1 MSPLI
6 VKSAGLCLA
15 SCLAVSPLS
24 ADEGPRAHV
33 SVELNAVEQVDTS
46 CRVSFLVRNGHA
58 ADLDRVVFETVL
70 FDTEGRVDRLTLFD
84 FGALPSGRPRVRQF
98 VVPDL
103 QCAFLGRVLINGA
116 ETCTGQDLPENA
128 CSQDLDLRSR
138 TAVEVLG

>member
-1 MSPLI
+1 MSHLI
-6 VKSAGLCLA
+6 AKPAGLWLAFCLA
-15 SCLAVSPLS
+15 CSPLS
-24 ADEGPRAHV
+24 AEEGQRPHV

-58 ADLDRVVFETVL
+58 TDLDQVVYETVL

-84 FGALPSGRPRVRQF
+84 FGALPSNRPRVRQF

-103 QCAFLGRVLINGA
+103 QCASLGRVLINGA
-116 ETCTGQDLPENA
+116 ETCTGENLPENA
-128 CSQDLDLRSR
+128 CSGDLDLRSR